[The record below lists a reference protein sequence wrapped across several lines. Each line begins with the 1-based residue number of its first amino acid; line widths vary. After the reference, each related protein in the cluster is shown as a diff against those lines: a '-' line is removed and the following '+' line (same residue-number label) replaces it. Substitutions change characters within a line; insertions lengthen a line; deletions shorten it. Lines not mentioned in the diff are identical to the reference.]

1 MALFSSRLDT
11 PVDVHQKALNDEISR
26 LEKEIAALRLGP
38 RKTFRNSLSRLQP
51 SASAHASTSAAADPF
66 VNSGLIKVTISE
78 PLAVPPVPLPPTMPL
93 GLKPLPLTLEP
104 SHSAPVLGASFP
116 LIETPLDPRFN
127 ELGVR
132 KFDLGSWYRNLLA
145 RIRQHT
151 VGTTSNNPHMIKY
164 LATGSVQGLRPLRY
178 ERRVARNR
186 LLALVATLVV
196 VLYGLAWVFLRG
208 HSP

>member
-26 LEKEIAALRLGP
+26 LEKEIAALRFGP
-38 RKTFRNSLSRLQP
+38 KKAIRNSLSRRPP
-51 SASAHASTSAAADPF
+51 SASAHASTSAAADRF
-66 VNSGLIKVTISE
+66 VNSGSIKVAISE
-78 PLAVPPVPLPPTMPL
+78 PLAVPPVPLPPTTPL
-93 GLKPLPLTLEP
+93 GLKPLPLTREP
-104 SHSAPVLGASFP
+104 SHPAPVLGVSFP
-116 LIETPLDPRFN
+116 LVETPLDPRFN

-132 KFDLGSWYRNLLA
+132 KFDLGSWYRSLLA
-145 RIRQHT
+145 RIRRHT

-208 HSP
+208 HSH